1 MLEAFATSRN
11 LDNYENTVW
20 LRIAPLEGTASW
32 RSETMLQV
40 VFLTGSPDFQYQN
53 EKTCSANEELFYIE
67 NFVKN

>member
-32 RSETMLQV
+32 RSETMLLAKLLSFAVDYLIWLLPWWQV
-40 VFLTGSPDFQYQN
+40 QKNRT
-53 EKTCSANEELFYIE
+53 EELM
-67 NFVKN
+67 